1 MMTSSDAHNI
11 YSLYTEN
18 AQLSHETQKHIASN
32 GAVSYW
38 RNGWRHRE
46 DGPALEWPNGTKM
59 WYRSGSLHRDDGP
72 AVVYDAGTKEWWL
85 HNQRYSTAEAWAV
98 AILKDKKLP
107 HTNEHV
113 QQYLRKVL
121 TKDDLL

>member
-1 MMTSSDAHNI
+1 MMPNSDAHNI

-72 AVVYDAGTKEWWL
+72 AVVYDVGTKEWWL
-85 HNQRYSTAEAWAV
+85 HNQRYSTEEAWAAAV
-98 AILKDKKLP
+98 LKDKKLP

>member
-32 GAVSYW
+32 GTVSYW

-46 DGPALEWPNGTKM
+46 DGPAIEWSNGTKM

-72 AVVYDAGTKEWWL
+72 AVVYDLGTKEWWL
-85 HNQRYSTAEAWAV
+85 HNRRYLTAEAWAV

>member
-1 MMTSSDAHNI
+1 MTSSDAHNI

-46 DGPALEWPNGTKM
+46 DGPAIEWSNGTKM

-72 AVVYDAGTKEWWL
+72 AVVYDLGTKEWWL
-85 HNQRYSTAEAWAV
+85 HNRRYLTAEAWAV

>member
-18 AQLSHETQKHIASN
+18 AQLSHETQKRVASN

-72 AVVYDAGTKEWWL
+72 AVVYDVGTKEWWL
-85 HNQRYSTAEAWAV
+85 HNQRYSTEEAWAAAV
-98 AILKDKKLP
+98 LKDKKLP

>member
-1 MMTSSDAHNI
+1 MPNSDAHNI

-72 AVVYDAGTKEWWL
+72 AVVYDVGTKEWWL
-85 HNQRYSTAEAWAV
+85 HNQRYSTEEAWAAAV
-98 AILKDKKLP
+98 LKDKKLP